1 MPHFISAAPLGQL
14 AALDVHQLYK
24 LRVDVFVHE
33 QRCPYAEIDAT
44 DADPQTVHLLAWDA
58 DTHELLGTAR
68 VFPAAPADDT
78 ALSDATHTNA
88 TPTNALTTG
97 AQIGRFALAPVARGT
112 GLGRELLQAAIELG
126 ERMRPGQPL
135 YLEAQAGLVDYYASF
150 GFTPTGEPFDDE
162 GVPHQPMLRPAS

>member
-1 MPHFISAAPLGQL
+1 MPHTITAAPLGQL

-58 DTHELLGTAR
+58 DSHELLGTAR
-68 VFPAAPADDT
+68 VFPAAPADDA
-78 ALSDATHTNA
+78 ALADA
-88 TPTNALTTG
+88 TG
-97 AQIGRFALAPVARGT
+97 AQIGRFALAPAARGT
-112 GLGRELLQAAIELG
+112 GLGRELLQAAIDLG
-126 ERMRPGQPL
+126 ERMRPGQTL

-150 GFTPTGEPFDDE
+150 GFTPIGEPFDDE

>member
-24 LRVDVFVHE
+24 LRVDFFVHE

-68 VFPAAPADDT
+68 VFPAAPANDT
-78 ALSDATHTNA
+78 ALP
-88 TPTNALTTG
+88 TPRLPTPRPPAHKS
-97 AQIGRFALAPVARGT
+97 AASRSRPPRAARAS
-112 GLGRELLQAAIELG
+112 AASYSK
-126 ERMRPGQPL
+126 RP
-135 YLEAQAGLVDYYASF
+135 
-150 GFTPTGEPFDDE
+150 
-162 GVPHQPMLRPAS
+162 

>member
-58 DTHELLGTAR
+58 DSHDLLGTAR
-68 VFPAAPADDT
+68 VFPAAPTDAALAD
-78 ALSDATHTNA
+78 AA
-88 TPTNALTTG
+88 TTG
-97 AQIGRFALAPVARGT
+97 AQIGRFALAPAARGT
-112 GLGRELLQAAIELG
+112 GLGRELLQAAIDLG
-126 ERMRPGQPL
+126 ERMHPGQPL

-150 GFTPTGEPFDDE
+150 GFTPIGEPFDDE

>member
-1 MPHFISAAPLGQL
+1 MPHIITAAPLGQL

-68 VFPAAPADDT
+68 VFPAAPADDA
-78 ALSDATHTNA
+78 ALSDA
-88 TPTNALTTG
+88 TG
-97 AQIGRFALAPVARGT
+97 AQIGRFALAPAARGT
-112 GLGRELLQAAIELG
+112 GLGRELLQAAIDLG
-126 ERMRPGQPL
+126 ERMRPGKPL
-135 YLEAQAGLVDYYASF
+135 YLEAQAGLVDYYAGF
-150 GFTPTGEPFDDE
+150 GFTPVGELFDDE

>member
-24 LRVDVFVHE
+24 LRVDVFVRE

-68 VFPAAPADDT
+68 VFPAAPTDAALAD
-78 ALSDATHTNA
+78 AAN
-88 TPTNALTTG
+88 G
-97 AQIGRFALAPVARGT
+97 AQIGRFALAPAARGT
-112 GLGRELLQAAIELG
+112 GLGRELLQAAVDLG
-126 ERMRPGQPL
+126 ERMHPGKPL
-135 YLEAQAGLVDYYASF
+135 YLEAQAGLVDYYAGF
-150 GFTPTGEPFDDE
+150 GFTPVGELFDDE

>member
-68 VFPAAPADDT
+68 VFPAAPAYDA
-78 ALSDATHTNA
+78 ALSDATD
-88 TPTNALTTG
+88 
-97 AQIGRFALAPVARGT
+97 AQIGRFALAPAARGT
-112 GLGRELLQAAIELG
+112 GLGRELLQAAIDLG
-126 ERMRPGQPL
+126 ERMHPGKPL

-162 GVPHQPMLRPAS
+162 GVPHQPMLRPAP

>member
-44 DADPQTVHLLAWDA
+44 DADPQTVNLMAWDT
-58 DTHELLGTAR
+58 DSHELLGTAR
-68 VFPAAPADDT
+68 VFPAAPADDA
-78 ALSDATHTNA
+78 ALADA
-88 TPTNALTTG
+88 TG
-97 AQIGRFALAPVARGT
+97 AQIGRFALAPAARGT
-112 GLGRELLQAAIELG
+112 GLGRELLQAAVDLG

>member
-14 AALDVHQLYK
+14 AALDVHQLYR

-68 VFPAAPADDT
+68 VFPAAPADDA
-78 ALSDATHTNA
+78 ALADA
-88 TPTNALTTG
+88 TG
-97 AQIGRFALAPVARGT
+97 AQIGRFALAPAARGT
-112 GLGRELLQAAIELG
+112 GFGRELLQAAIDLG
-126 ERMRPGQPL
+126 ERMRPGQTL

>member
-14 AALDVHQLYK
+14 AALDVHQLYR

-68 VFPAAPADDT
+68 VFPAAPADDA
-78 ALSDATHTNA
+78 ALADATG
-88 TPTNALTTG
+88 P
-97 AQIGRFALAPVARGT
+97 QIGRFALAPAARGT
-112 GLGRELLQAAIELG
+112 GLGRELLQAAIDLG
-126 ERMRPGQPL
+126 ERMRPGQTL

>member
-1 MPHFISAAPLGQL
+1 LPHFISAAPLGQL
-14 AALDVHQLYK
+14 AALDVHQLYR
-24 LRVDVFVHE
+24 LQVDVFVHE

-68 VFPAAPADDT
+68 VFPAAPADDA
-78 ALSDATHTNA
+78 ALADA
-88 TPTNALTTG
+88 TG
-97 AQIGRFALAPVARGT
+97 AQIGRFALAPAARGT
-112 GLGRELLQAAIELG
+112 GLGRELLQAAIDLG
-126 ERMRPGQPL
+126 ERMRPGQTL

>member
-44 DADPQTVHLLAWDA
+44 DADPQTVHLLAWNA

-68 VFPAAPADDT
+68 VFPAAPADDA
-78 ALSDATHTNA
+78 ALSDA
-88 TPTNALTTG
+88 TG
-97 AQIGRFALAPVARGT
+97 AQIGRFALAPAARGT
-112 GLGRELLQAAIELG
+112 GLGRELLQAAIDLG
-126 ERMRPGQPL
+126 ERMHPGKPL

>member
-44 DADPQTVHLLAWDA
+44 DANPQTVHLLAWDA

-68 VFPAAPADDT
+68 VFPAAPANDA
-78 ALSDATHTNA
+78 ALSDA
-88 TPTNALTTG
+88 TG
-97 AQIGRFALAPVARGT
+97 AQIGRFALAPAARGT
-112 GLGRELLQAAIELG
+112 GLGRELLQAAIDLG
-126 ERMRPGQPL
+126 EHMRPGQPL

>member
-44 DADPQTVHLLAWDA
+44 DANPQTVHLLAWDA

-68 VFPAAPADDT
+68 VFPAAPANDA
-78 ALSDATHTNA
+78 ALSDAT
-88 TPTNALTTG
+88 PTNAPTTG
-97 AQIGRFALAPVARGT
+97 AQIGRFALAPAARGT
-112 GLGRELLQAAIELG
+112 GLGRELLQAAIDLG

>member
-1 MPHFISAAPLGQL
+1 MPHIITAAPLGQL

-68 VFPAAPADDT
+68 VFPAAPADDA
-78 ALSDATHTNA
+78 ALADA
-88 TPTNALTTG
+88 TG
-97 AQIGRFALAPVARGT
+97 AQIGRFALAPAARGT
-112 GLGRELLQAAIELG
+112 GLGRELLQAAIDLG

-135 YLEAQAGLVDYYASF
+135 YLEAQAGLVDYYAGF
-150 GFTPTGEPFDDE
+150 GFTPVGELFDDE

>member
-44 DADPQTVHLLAWDA
+44 DANPQTVHLLAWDA

-68 VFPAAPADDT
+68 VFPAAPADDA
-78 ALSDATHTNA
+78 ALSDA
-88 TPTNALTTG
+88 TG
-97 AQIGRFALAPVARGT
+97 AQIGRFALAPAARGT
-112 GLGRELLQAAIELG
+112 GLGRELLQAVIDLG
-126 ERMRPGQPL
+126 ERMHPGKPL

>member
-58 DTHELLGTAR
+58 DTHELA
-68 VFPAAPADDT
+68 
-78 ALSDATHTNA
+78 
-88 TPTNALTTG
+88 
-97 AQIGRFALAPVARGT
+97 
-112 GLGRELLQAAIELG
+112 
-126 ERMRPGQPL
+126 
-135 YLEAQAGLVDYYASF
+135 
-150 GFTPTGEPFDDE
+150 
-162 GVPHQPMLRPAS
+162 RPASFRPRLLTPRLPTPPAPKSAASRSRPPRAARASAANSSRRPST

>member
-1 MPHFISAAPLGQL
+1 MPHIITAAPLGQL

-44 DADPQTVHLLAWDA
+44 DADPQTVHVLAWDA

-68 VFPAAPADDT
+68 VFPAAPTDAALAD
-78 ALSDATHTNA
+78 A
-88 TPTNALTTG
+88 TG
-97 AQIGRFALAPVARGT
+97 AQIGRFALAPAARGT
-112 GLGRELLQAAIELG
+112 GLGRELLQAAIDLA

-135 YLEAQAGLVDYYASF
+135 YLEAQAGLVGYYASF
-150 GFTPTGEPFDDE
+150 GFTPVGELFDDE

>member
-1 MPHFISAAPLGQL
+1 MPHIISAAPLGQL
-14 AALDVHQLYK
+14 AALNVHQLYK

-68 VFPAAPADDT
+68 VFPAAPADDA
-78 ALSDATHTNA
+78 ALSDA
-88 TPTNALTTG
+88 PTTG
-97 AQIGRFALAPVARGT
+97 AQIGRFALAPAARGT
-112 GLGRELLQAAIELG
+112 GLGRELLQAAIDLG

>member
-1 MPHFISAAPLGQL
+1 MPHIISAAPLGQL
-14 AALDVHQLYK
+14 AALDIHQLYK

-68 VFPAAPADDT
+68 VFPAAPTDAALAD
-78 ALSDATHTNA
+78 A
-88 TPTNALTTG
+88 TG
-97 AQIGRFALAPVARGT
+97 AQIGRFALAPAARGT
-112 GLGRELLQAAIELG
+112 GLGRELLQAAIDLA

-135 YLEAQAGLVDYYASF
+135 YLEAQVGLVDYYASF
-150 GFTPTGEPFDDE
+150 GFTPVGELFDDE

>member
-44 DADPQTVHLLAWDA
+44 DADPQTIHLLAWDA
-58 DTHELLGTAR
+58 DSHELLGTTR
-68 VFPAAPADDT
+68 VFPAAPAD
-78 ALSDATHTNA
+78 A
-88 TPTNALTTG
+88 TPAGNG
-97 AQIGRFALAPVARGT
+97 AQIGRFALAPAARGT
-112 GLGRELLQAAIELG
+112 GLGRELLQAAIDLG
-126 ERMRPGQPL
+126 ERMHPGQPL

-162 GVPHQPMLRPAS
+162 GVPHQPMLRPAG

>member
-24 LRVDVFVHE
+24 LRVEVFVHE

-44 DADPQTVHLLAWDA
+44 DADPQTMHLLAWDA

-68 VFPAAPADDT
+68 VFPAAPADAPTT
-78 ALSDATHTNA
+78 A
-88 TPTNALTTG
+88 
-97 AQIGRFALAPVARGT
+97 AQIGRFALAPAARGT
-112 GLGRELLQAAIELG
+112 GLGRELLQAAIDLG

-150 GFTPTGEPFDDE
+150 GFTPTGEPFNDE

>member
-44 DADPQTVHLLAWDA
+44 DANPQTVHLLAWDA

-68 VFPAAPADDT
+68 VFPAAPADDA
-78 ALSDATHTNA
+78 ALSDA
-88 TPTNALTTG
+88 TG
-97 AQIGRFALAPVARGT
+97 AQIGRFALAPAARGT
-112 GLGRELLQAAIELG
+112 GLGRELLQAAIDLG
-126 ERMRPGQPL
+126 ERMHPGKPL

>member
-1 MPHFISAAPLGQL
+1 MPHIITAGPLEQL

-58 DTHELLGTAR
+58 ESQELLGTAR
-68 VFPAAPADDT
+68 VFPAAPTDAALAD
-78 ALSDATHTNA
+78 AA
-88 TPTNALTTG
+88 G
-97 AQIGRFALAPVARGT
+97 AQIGRFALAPAARGT
-112 GLGRELLQAAIELG
+112 GLGHELFQAAVDLG
-126 ERMRPGQPL
+126 ERMHPGKPL

-150 GFTPTGEPFDDE
+150 GFTPIGEPFDDE

>member
-1 MPHFISAAPLGQL
+1 MPHFISAAPLSQL

-33 QRCPYAEIDAT
+33 QRCPYTEIDAT

-68 VFPAAPADDT
+68 VFPAAPADDA
-78 ALSDATHTNA
+78 ALADA
-88 TPTNALTTG
+88 TG
-97 AQIGRFALAPVARGT
+97 AQIGRFALAPAARGT
-112 GLGRELLQAAIELG
+112 GLGRELLQAAVDLG
-126 ERMRPGQPL
+126 ERMHPGKPL
-135 YLEAQAGLVDYYASF
+135 YLEAQAGLVDYYAGF
-150 GFTPTGEPFDDE
+150 GFTPVGELFDDE

>member
-1 MPHFISAAPLGQL
+1 MPHIITAAPLGQL

-68 VFPAAPADDT
+68 VFPAAPTDAVLAD
-78 ALSDATHTNA
+78 A
-88 TPTNALTTG
+88 TG
-97 AQIGRFALAPVARGT
+97 AQIGRFALAPAARGT
-112 GLGRELLQAAIELG
+112 GLGRELLQAAIDLA

-135 YLEAQAGLVDYYASF
+135 YLEAQVGLVDYYASF
-150 GFTPTGEPFDDE
+150 GFTPVGELFDDE

>member
-1 MPHFISAAPLGQL
+1 MPHIISAAPLGQL

-58 DTHELLGTAR
+58 DSHDLLGTAR
-68 VFPAAPADDT
+68 IFPAAPADAT
-78 ALSDATHTNA
+78 LSDATPVGTS
-88 TPTNALTTG
+88 PVSTG
-97 AQIGRFALAPVARGT
+97 AQIGRFALAPAARGT
-112 GLGRELLQAAIELG
+112 GLGRELFQAAIDLG
-126 ERMRPGQPL
+126 ERMHPGQPL

-150 GFTPTGEPFDDE
+150 GFTPIGEPFDDE